1 MKNDLTCGV
10 VRDLLP
16 SYADGIAGEETAAAV
31 ERHMAECE
39 ECRAAL
45 HRMKEPEDAAPPEEK
60 EIDYL
65 KKVRSRRRR
74 RVTTVLPAAALQA
87 GRDRSGRHGE
97 RRHGSSDRHA
107 HRQRTG
113 SEPDAY
119 HTG

>member
-65 KKVRSRRRR
+65 KKVRRRGRR
-74 RVTTVLPAAALQA
+74 KETALLPAATQQA
-87 GRDRSGRHGE
+87 MQETLGLM
-97 RRHGSSDRHA
+97 
-107 HRQRTG
+107 
-113 SEPDAY
+113 
-119 HTG
+119 

>member
-65 KKVRSRRRR
+65 KKVRRS
-74 RVTTVLPAAALQA
+74 VSSGNSL
-87 GRDRSGRHGE
+87 DRS
-97 RRHGSSDRHA
+97 
-107 HRQRTG
+107 
-113 SEPDAY
+113 
-119 HTG
+119 